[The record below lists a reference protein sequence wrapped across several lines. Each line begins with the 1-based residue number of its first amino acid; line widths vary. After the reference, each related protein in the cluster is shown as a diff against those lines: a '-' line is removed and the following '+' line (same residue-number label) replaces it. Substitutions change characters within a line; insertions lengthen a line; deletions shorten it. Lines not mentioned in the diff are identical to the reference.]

1 MKKFLAFLLAALLLC
16 LPAAA
21 FAQVSP
27 TLEELTADFGYSV
40 QVIKYALVTKE
51 KGLYDYI
58 PANSAQAANGVDV
71 YWAVRLEVRQPS
83 QAVRDHAVVEIQT
96 TALGNVPTSVTIPVG
111 DLETG
116 AYYYSYTG
124 QEPGCFREDGFYAHT
139 WLGTRHI
146 SPTPVLSGRCL
157 DTETVRVT
165 AQVSVEIPLGDA
177 FQVGPYDV
185 TIADG
190 PDGVAQRIITF
201 RETAQSNL
209 VAGMFLLDNKS
220 IVTDFIAS
228 SADYAD
234 AFQEADTQAPAFAP
248 GAGESLLA
256 WLGGGDAA
264 GLQDSIANG
273 TMCMSDENIAQA
285 FGFSFQD
292 EATITWEAATKPLF
306 TSG

>member
-21 FAQVSP
+21 FAQASP

-83 QAVRDHAVVEIQT
+83 QAVRDHAVVQIQT
-96 TALGNVPTSVTIPVG
+96 TALGNVPASVTIPVG

-185 TIADG
+185 SIEAG
-190 PDGVAQRIITF
+190 PDGVANRVVTF
-201 RETAQSNL
+201 REHDGGAA
-209 VAGMFLLDNKS
+209 AGMFLLDREDF
-220 IVTDFIAS
+220 VTAFIAS
-228 SADYAD
+228 SADYAA
-234 AFQEADTQAPAFAP
+234 AFQDAAQAPAFVP
-248 GAGESLLA
+248 GGGETLLA
-256 WLGGGDAA
+256 WLGSGDAA
-264 GLQDSIANG
+264 ELRASIQSGN
-273 TMCMSDENIAQA
+273 MCMSETNMAEA
-285 FGFSFQD
+285 FGFSFLD
-292 EATITWEAATKPLF
+292 EAAITWEAATKPLF

>member
-1 MKKFLAFLLAALLLC
+1 MKRYLAFLLAALMLC

-21 FAQVSP
+21 FAQASP

-83 QAVRDHAVVEIQT
+83 QAVRNHAVVEIQT
-96 TALGNVPTSVTIPVG
+96 TALGDVPASVTIPVG

-185 TIADG
+185 TIEAG
-190 PDGVAQRIITF
+190 PDGVANRVVTF
-201 RETAQSNL
+201 REHDGGAA
-209 VAGMFLLDNKS
+209 AGMFLLDREDF
-220 IVTDFIAS
+220 VTAFIAS
-228 SADYAD
+228 SADYAA
-234 AFQEADTQAPAFAP
+234 AFQDAAQAPAFVP
-248 GAGESLLA
+248 GGGETLLA
-256 WLGGGDAA
+256 WLGSGDAA
-264 GLQDSIANG
+264 ELRASIQSGN
-273 TMCMSDENIAQA
+273 MCMSETNMAEA

>member
-83 QAVRDHAVVEIQT
+83 QAVRDHAVVQIQT

-111 DLETG
+111 DLDTG

-124 QEPGCFREDGFYAHT
+124 QEPGCFREDGFYAHP

-185 TIADG
+185 TIEAG
-190 PDGVAQRIITF
+190 PDGVANRVVTF
-201 RETAQSNL
+201 RESGGAA
-209 VAGMFLLDNKS
+209 AGMFLLDREDF
-220 IVTDFIAS
+220 VTAFIAS
-228 SADYAD
+228 SADYAA
-234 AFQEADTQAPAFAP
+234 AFQDAAQAPAFVP
-248 GAGESLLA
+248 GGGETLLA
-256 WLGGGDAA
+256 WLGSGDAA
-264 GLQDSIANG
+264 ELRASIQSGN
-273 TMCMSDENIAQA
+273 MCMSETNMAEA

>member
-1 MKKFLAFLLAALLLC
+1 MKRYLAFLLAALTLC

-21 FAQVSP
+21 FAQASP

-96 TALGNVPTSVTIPVG
+96 TALGNVPTSVAIPVG
-111 DLETG
+111 DLDTG

-185 TIADG
+185 TIEAG
-190 PDGVAQRIITF
+190 PDGVANRMVTF
-201 RETAQSNL
+201 REHDGGAA
-209 VAGMFLLDNKS
+209 AGMFLLDREDF
-220 IVTDFIAS
+220 VTAFIAS
-228 SADYAD
+228 SADYAA
-234 AFQEADTQAPAFAP
+234 AFQDAAQAPAFVP
-248 GAGESLLA
+248 GGGETLLA
-256 WLGGGDAA
+256 WLGSGDAA
-264 GLQDSIANG
+264 ELRASIQSGN
-273 TMCMSDENIAQA
+273 MCMSETNMAEA
-285 FGFSFQD
+285 FGFSFLD
-292 EATITWEAATKPLF
+292 EAAITWEAATKPLF

>member
-1 MKKFLAFLLAALLLC
+1 MKRYLAFLLAALTLC

-21 FAQVSP
+21 FAQASP

-83 QAVRDHAVVEIQT
+83 QAVRNHAVVEIQT
-96 TALGNVPTSVTIPVG
+96 TALGDVPASVTIPVG

-185 TIADG
+185 SIEAG
-190 PDGVAQRIITF
+190 PDGVANRVVTF
-201 RETAQSNL
+201 REHDGGAA
-209 VAGMFLLDNKS
+209 AGMFLLDREDF
-220 IVTDFIAS
+220 VTAFIAS

-234 AFQEADTQAPAFAP
+234 AFPAEAQAPAFAP
-248 GAGESLLA
+248 GAGDALLA
-256 WLGGGDAA
+256 WLNNGDAA
-264 GLQDSIANG
+264 GLRAAIDSGN
-273 TMCMSDENIAQA
+273 MCMSETNMAEA
-285 FGFSFQD
+285 FGFSFLD

>member
-21 FAQVSP
+21 FAQASP

-83 QAVRDHAVVEIQT
+83 QAVRDHAVVQIQT

-111 DLETG
+111 DLDTG

-185 TIADG
+185 SIEAG
-190 PDGVAQRIITF
+190 PDGVANRVVTF
-201 RETAQSNL
+201 REHDGGAA
-209 VAGMFLLDNKS
+209 AGMFLLDREDF
-220 IVTDFIAS
+220 VTAFVAS

-234 AFQEADTQAPAFAP
+234 AFPAEAQAPAFVP
-248 GAGESLLA
+248 GGGETLLA
-256 WLGGGDAA
+256 WLGSGDAA
-264 GLQDSIANG
+264 ELRASIQSGN
-273 TMCMSDENIAQA
+273 MCMSETNMAEA
-285 FGFSFQD
+285 FGFSFLD
-292 EATITWEAATKPLF
+292 EAAITWEAATKPLF

>member
-21 FAQVSP
+21 FAQSTP
-27 TLEELTADFGYSV
+27 SLEELTADFGYSV

-83 QAVRDHAVVEIQT
+83 QAVRDHAVVQIQT

-111 DLETG
+111 DLDTG

-124 QEPGCFREDGFYAHT
+124 QEPGCFREDGFYAHP

-146 SPTPVLSGRCL
+146 SSTPVLSGRCL
-157 DTETVRVT
+157 DTETVQVS

-185 TIADG
+185 TIEAG
-190 PDGVAQRIITF
+190 PDGVANRVVTF
-201 RETAQSNL
+201 RESGGAA
-209 VAGMFLLDNKS
+209 AGMFLLDREDF
-220 IVTDFIAS
+220 VTAFIAS
-228 SADYAD
+228 SADYAA
-234 AFQEADTQAPAFAP
+234 AFQDAAQAPAFVP
-248 GAGESLLA
+248 GGGETLLA
-256 WLGGGDAA
+256 WLGSGDAA
-264 GLQDSIANG
+264 ELRASIQSGN
-273 TMCMSDENIAQA
+273 MCMSETNMAEA

>member
-83 QAVRDHAVVEIQT
+83 QAVRDHAVVQIQT

-111 DLETG
+111 DLDTG

-124 QEPGCFREDGFYAHT
+124 QEPGCFREDGFYAHP

-146 SPTPVLSGRCL
+146 SSTPVLSGRCL

-185 TIADG
+185 SIEAG

-209 VAGMFLLDNKS
+209 VAGMFLLDRQDM
-220 IVTDFIAS
+220 VTGFVAS
-228 SADYAD
+228 SADYAA
-234 AFQEADTQAPAFAP
+234 AFQDAAQAPAFVP
-248 GAGESLLA
+248 GGGETLLA
-256 WLGGGDAA
+256 WLGGGDDA

>member
-1 MKKFLAFLLAALLLC
+1 MKKFLAFLLAALMLC

-21 FAQVSP
+21 FAQSTP

-96 TALGNVPTSVTIPVG
+96 TALGDVPASVTIPVG

-185 TIADG
+185 TIEAG
-190 PDGVAQRIITF
+190 PDGVANRVVTF
-201 RETAQSNL
+201 REHDGGAA
-209 VAGMFLLDNKS
+209 AGMFLLDREDF
-220 IVTDFIAS
+220 VTAFIAS
-228 SADYAD
+228 SADYAA
-234 AFQEADTQAPAFAP
+234 AFQDAAQAPAFVP
-248 GAGESLLA
+248 GGGETLLA
-256 WLGGGDAA
+256 WLGSGDAA
-264 GLQDSIANG
+264 ELRASIQSGN
-273 TMCMSDENIAQA
+273 MCMSETNMAEA

>member
-96 TALGNVPTSVTIPVG
+96 TALGNVPASVTIPVG
-111 DLETG
+111 DLEPG

-146 SPTPVLSGRCL
+146 SPTPVISGRCL

-185 TIADG
+185 SIEAG
-190 PDGVAQRIITF
+190 PDGVANRVVTF
-201 RETAQSNL
+201 REHDGGAA
-209 VAGMFLLDNKS
+209 AGMFLLDREDF
-220 IVTDFIAS
+220 VTAFIAS

-234 AFQEADTQAPAFAP
+234 AFPAEAQAPAFAP

-264 GLQDSIANG
+264 ELRASIQSGN
-273 TMCMSDENIAQA
+273 MCMSETNMAEA
-285 FGFSFQD
+285 FGFSFLD

>member
-1 MKKFLAFLLAALLLC
+1 MKRYLAFLLAALMLC

-21 FAQVSP
+21 FAQASP

-96 TALGNVPTSVTIPVG
+96 TALGDVPASVTIPVG

-185 TIADG
+185 TIEAG
-190 PDGVAQRIITF
+190 PDGVANRVVTF
-201 RETAQSNL
+201 RESGGAA
-209 VAGMFLLDNKS
+209 AGMFLLDREDF
-220 IVTDFIAS
+220 VTAFIAS
-228 SADYAD
+228 SADYAA
-234 AFQEADTQAPAFAP
+234 AFQDAAQAPAFVP
-248 GAGESLLA
+248 GGGETLLA
-256 WLGGGDAA
+256 WLGSGDAA
-264 GLQDSIANG
+264 ELRASIQSGN
-273 TMCMSDENIAQA
+273 MCMSETNMAEA

>member
-1 MKKFLAFLLAALLLC
+1 MKRYLAFLLAALLLC

-83 QAVRDHAVVEIQT
+83 QAVRNHAVVEIQT
-96 TALGNVPTSVTIPVG
+96 TALGDVPASVTIPVG

-165 AQVSVEIPLGDA
+165 AQVAAEIPLGDA

-185 TIADG
+185 SIEAG
-190 PDGVAQRIITF
+190 PDGVANRVVTF
-201 RETAQSNL
+201 REHDGGAA
-209 VAGMFLLDNKS
+209 AGMFLLDREDF
-220 IVTDFIAS
+220 VTAFIAS
-228 SADYAD
+228 SADYAA
-234 AFQEADTQAPAFAP
+234 AFPAEAQAPAFVP
-248 GAGESLLA
+248 GGGETLLA
-256 WLGGGDAA
+256 WLGSGDAA
-264 GLQDSIANG
+264 ELRASIQSGN
-273 TMCMSDENIAQA
+273 MCMSETNMAEA

>member
-1 MKKFLAFLLAALLLC
+1 MKRYLAFLLAALTLC

-21 FAQVSP
+21 FAQSTP
-27 TLEELTADFGYSV
+27 ALEELTADFGYSV

-96 TALGNVPTSVTIPVG
+96 TALGDVPASVTIPVG

-185 TIADG
+185 SIEAG
-190 PDGVAQRIITF
+190 PDGVANRVVTF
-201 RETAQSNL
+201 REHDGGAA
-209 VAGMFLLDNKS
+209 AGMFLLDREDF
-220 IVTDFIAS
+220 VTAFIAS
-228 SADYAD
+228 SADYAA
-234 AFQEADTQAPAFAP
+234 AFQDAAQAPAFVP
-248 GAGESLLA
+248 GGGETLLA
-256 WLGGGDAA
+256 WLGSGDAA
-264 GLQDSIANG
+264 ELRASIQSGN
-273 TMCMSDENIAQA
+273 MCMSETNMAEA

>member
-21 FAQVSP
+21 FAQASP

-96 TALGNVPTSVTIPVG
+96 TALGNVPASVTIPVG
-111 DLETG
+111 DLDTG

-185 TIADG
+185 SIEAG
-190 PDGVAQRIITF
+190 PDGVANRVVTF
-201 RETAQSNL
+201 REHDGGAA
-209 VAGMFLLDNKS
+209 AGMFLLDREDF
-220 IVTDFIAS
+220 VTAFVAS

-234 AFQEADTQAPAFAP
+234 AFPAEAQAPAFVP
-248 GAGESLLA
+248 GGGETLLA
-256 WLGGGDAA
+256 WLGSGDAA
-264 GLQDSIANG
+264 ELRASIQSGN
-273 TMCMSDENIAQA
+273 MCMSETNMAEA

>member
-96 TALGNVPTSVTIPVG
+96 TALGDVPASVTIPVG

-124 QEPGCFREDGFYAHT
+124 QEPGCFREDGFYAHP

-157 DTETVRVT
+157 DTETVQVS
-165 AQVSVEIPLGDA
+165 AQVAVEIPLSDA
-177 FQVGPYDV
+177 FQIGPYDV

-228 SADYAD
+228 SADYAA
-234 AFQEADTQAPAFAP
+234 AFQDAAQAPAFVP
-248 GAGESLLA
+248 GGGETLLA
-256 WLGGGDAA
+256 WLGSGDAA
-264 GLQDSIANG
+264 ELRASIQSGN
-273 TMCMSDENIAQA
+273 MCMSETNMAEA

>member
-21 FAQVSP
+21 FAQSTP
-27 TLEELTADFGYSV
+27 SLEELTADFGYSV

-111 DLETG
+111 DLDTG

-157 DTETVRVT
+157 DTETVRVS
-165 AQVSVEIPLGDA
+165 AQVAVEIPLGDA

-185 TIADG
+185 TIEAG
-190 PDGVAQRIITF
+190 PDGVASRVITF
-201 RETAQSNL
+201 RETASGS
-209 VAGMFLLDNKS
+209 VAGMFLLDREDF
-220 IVTDFIAS
+220 VTAFIAS
-228 SADYAD
+228 SADYAA
-234 AFQEADTQAPAFAP
+234 AFQDAAQPPAFVP
-248 GAGESLLA
+248 GGGETLLA
-256 WLGGGDAA
+256 WLGSGDAA
-264 GLQDSIANG
+264 GLRASIQSGN
-273 TMCMSDENIAQA
+273 MCMSETNMAEA
-285 FGFSFQD
+285 FGFSFLD

>member
-96 TALGNVPTSVTIPVG
+96 TALGDVPASVTIPVG

-185 TIADG
+185 TIEAG
-190 PDGVAQRIITF
+190 PEGVANRVVTF
-201 RETAQSNL
+201 REHDGGAA
-209 VAGMFLLDNKS
+209 AGMFLLDREDF
-220 IVTDFIAS
+220 VTAFIAS
-228 SADYAD
+228 SADYAA
-234 AFQEADTQAPAFAP
+234 AFQDAAQAPAFVP
-248 GAGESLLA
+248 GGGETLLA
-256 WLGGGDAA
+256 WLGSGDAA
-264 GLQDSIANG
+264 ELRASIQSGN
-273 TMCMSDENIAQA
+273 MCMSETNMAEA
-285 FGFSFQD
+285 FGFSFLD
-292 EATITWEAATKPLF
+292 EAAITWEAATKPLF

>member
-1 MKKFLAFLLAALLLC
+1 MKRCFAFLLAALMLC

-21 FAQVSP
+21 FAQASP

-83 QAVRDHAVVEIQT
+83 QAVRDHAVVQIQT
-96 TALGNVPTSVTIPVG
+96 TALGNVPTSVAIPVG
-111 DLETG
+111 DLDTG

-185 TIADG
+185 TIEAG
-190 PDGVAQRIITF
+190 PDGVANRVVTF
-201 RETAQSNL
+201 RESGGGAA
-209 VAGMFLLDNKS
+209 AGMFLLDREDF
-220 IVTDFIAS
+220 VTAFIAS
-228 SADYAD
+228 SADYAA
-234 AFQEADTQAPAFAP
+234 AFQDAAQAPAFVP
-248 GAGESLLA
+248 GGGETLLA
-256 WLGGGDAA
+256 WLGSGDAA
-264 GLQDSIANG
+264 ELRASIQSGN
-273 TMCMSDENIAQA
+273 MCMSETNMAEA

-306 TSG
+306 TSD

>member
-96 TALGNVPTSVTIPVG
+96 TALGDVPASVTIPVG

-185 TIADG
+185 TIEAG
-190 PDGVAQRIITF
+190 PDGVANRVVTF
-201 RETAQSNL
+201 RESGGAA
-209 VAGMFLLDNKS
+209 AGMFLLDREDF
-220 IVTDFIAS
+220 VTAFIAS
-228 SADYAD
+228 SADYAA
-234 AFQEADTQAPAFAP
+234 AFQDAAQAPAFVP
-248 GAGESLLA
+248 GGGETLLA
-256 WLGGGDAA
+256 WLGSGDAA
-264 GLQDSIANG
+264 ELRASIQSGN
-273 TMCMSDENIAQA
+273 MCMSETNMAEA

>member
-21 FAQVSP
+21 FAQASP

-96 TALGNVPTSVTIPVG
+96 TALGNVPASVTIPVG
-111 DLETG
+111 DLDTG

-185 TIADG
+185 SIEAG
-190 PDGVAQRIITF
+190 PDGVANRVVTF
-201 RETAQSNL
+201 REHDGGAA
-209 VAGMFLLDNKS
+209 AGMFLLDREDF
-220 IVTDFIAS
+220 VTAFVAS

-234 AFQEADTQAPAFAP
+234 AFPAEAQAPAFVP
-248 GAGESLLA
+248 GGGETLLA
-256 WLGGGDAA
+256 WLGSGDAA
-264 GLQDSIANG
+264 ELRASIQSGN
-273 TMCMSDENIAQA
+273 MCMSETNMAEA
-285 FGFSFQD
+285 FGFSFLD
-292 EATITWEAATKPLF
+292 EAAITWEAATKPLF

>member
-1 MKKFLAFLLAALLLC
+1 MKRCFAFLLAALMLC

-21 FAQVSP
+21 FAQASP

-96 TALGNVPTSVTIPVG
+96 TALGDVPASVTIPVG

-185 TIADG
+185 SIEAG
-190 PDGVAQRIITF
+190 PDGVANRVVTF
-201 RETAQSNL
+201 REHDGGAA
-209 VAGMFLLDNKS
+209 AGMFLLDREDF
-220 IVTDFIAS
+220 VTAFIAS
-228 SADYAD
+228 SADYAA
-234 AFQEADTQAPAFAP
+234 AFQDAAQAPAFAP
-248 GAGESLLA
+248 GGGETLLA
-256 WLGGGDAA
+256 WLGSGDAA
-264 GLQDSIANG
+264 ELRASIQSGN
-273 TMCMSDENIAQA
+273 MCMSETNMAEA
-285 FGFSFQD
+285 FGFSFLD
-292 EATITWEAATKPLF
+292 EAAITWEAATKPLF
-306 TSG
+306 TSD

>member
-1 MKKFLAFLLAALLLC
+1 MKRYLAFLLAALTLC

-96 TALGNVPTSVTIPVG
+96 TALGDVPASVTIPVG
-111 DLETG
+111 DLEPG

-185 TIADG
+185 SIEAG
-190 PDGVAQRIITF
+190 PDGVANRVVTF
-201 RETAQSNL
+201 REHDGGAA
-209 VAGMFLLDNKS
+209 AGMFLLDRENF
-220 IVTDFIAS
+220 VTAFIAS
-228 SADYAD
+228 SADYAFP
-234 AFQEADTQAPAFAP
+234 AEAQAPAIA
-248 GAGESLLA
+248 AGGGETLLA
-256 WLGGGDAA
+256 WLGSGDAA
-264 GLQDSIANG
+264 ELRASIQSGN
-273 TMCMSDENIAQA
+273 MCMSETNMAKA

>member
-1 MKKFLAFLLAALLLC
+1 
-16 LPAAA
+16 PAAA

-83 QAVRDHAVVEIQT
+83 QAVRDHAVVQIQT

-111 DLETG
+111 DLDTG

-124 QEPGCFREDGFYAHT
+124 QEPGCFREDGFYAHP

-157 DTETVRVT
+157 DTETVQVS
-165 AQVSVEIPLGDA
+165 AQVSVEIPLSDA
-177 FQVGPYDV
+177 FQIGPYDV
-185 TIADG
+185 TIA
-190 PDGVAQRIITF
+190 
-201 RETAQSNL
+201 
-209 VAGMFLLDNKS
+209 
-220 IVTDFIAS
+220 
-228 SADYAD
+228 
-234 AFQEADTQAPAFAP
+234 
-248 GAGESLLA
+248 
-256 WLGGGDAA
+256 
-264 GLQDSIANG
+264 
-273 TMCMSDENIAQA
+273 
-285 FGFSFQD
+285 
-292 EATITWEAATKPLF
+292 
-306 TSG
+306 

>member
-1 MKKFLAFLLAALLLC
+1 MKKCLAFLLATLMLG
-16 LPAAA
+16 LPGAA
-21 FAQVSP
+21 FAQSTP
-27 TLEELTADFGYSV
+27 TLEELTADFGYSI
-40 QVIKYALVTKE
+40 QVIKYALVSKD

-58 PANSAQAANGVDV
+58 PANSAQAANSVDV
-71 YWAVRLEVRQPS
+71 YWAVRLEVREPS
-83 QAVRDHAVVEIQT
+83 QAVREHAVVQIQT
-96 TALGNVPTSVTIPVG
+96 TALADVPSTVTIPVG

-185 TIADG
+185 SIEAG
-190 PDGVAQRIITF
+190 PDGVANRVVTF
-201 RETAQSNL
+201 REHDGGAA
-209 VAGMFLLDNKS
+209 AGMFLLDREDF
-220 IVTDFIAS
+220 VTAFIAS
-228 SADYAD
+228 SADYAA
-234 AFQEADTQAPAFAP
+234 AFQDAAQAPAFVP
-248 GAGESLLA
+248 GGGETLLA
-256 WLGGGDAA
+256 WLGSGDAA
-264 GLQDSIANG
+264 ELRASIQSGN
-273 TMCMSDENIAQA
+273 MCMSETNMAEA

-306 TSG
+306 TSD

>member
-83 QAVRDHAVVEIQT
+83 QAVRDHAVVQIQT

-185 TIADG
+185 TIEAG
-190 PDGVAQRIITF
+190 PDGVANRVVTF
-201 RETAQSNL
+201 RESGGAA
-209 VAGMFLLDNKS
+209 AGMFLLDREDF
-220 IVTDFIAS
+220 VTAFIAS
-228 SADYAD
+228 SADYAA
-234 AFQEADTQAPAFAP
+234 AFQDAAQAPAFVP
-248 GAGESLLA
+248 GGGETLLA
-256 WLGGGDAA
+256 WLGSGDAA
-264 GLQDSIANG
+264 ELRASIQSGN
-273 TMCMSDENIAQA
+273 MCMSETNMAEA

>member
-83 QAVRDHAVVEIQT
+83 QAVRDHAVVQIQT

-111 DLETG
+111 DLDTG

-124 QEPGCFREDGFYAHT
+124 QEPGCFREDGFYAHP

-146 SPTPVLSGRCL
+146 SSTPVLSGRCL

-185 TIADG
+185 TIEAG
-190 PDGVAQRIITF
+190 PDGVANRVVTF
-201 RETAQSNL
+201 RESGGAA
-209 VAGMFLLDNKS
+209 AGMFLLDREDF
-220 IVTDFIAS
+220 VTAFIAS
-228 SADYAD
+228 SADYAA
-234 AFQEADTQAPAFAP
+234 AFQDAAQAPAFVP
-248 GAGESLLA
+248 GGGETLLA
-256 WLGGGDAA
+256 WLGSGDAA
-264 GLQDSIANG
+264 ELRASIQSGN
-273 TMCMSDENIAQA
+273 MCMSETNMAEA

>member
-1 MKKFLAFLLAALLLC
+1 MKRYLAFLLAALTLC

-21 FAQVSP
+21 FAQASP

-96 TALGNVPTSVTIPVG
+96 TALGDVPASVTIPVG

-185 TIADG
+185 TIEAG
-190 PDGVAQRIITF
+190 PEGVANRVVTF
-201 RETAQSNL
+201 REHDGGAA
-209 VAGMFLLDNKS
+209 AGMFLLDREDF
-220 IVTDFIAS
+220 VTAFIAS
-228 SADYAD
+228 SADYAA
-234 AFQEADTQAPAFAP
+234 AFQDAAQAPAFVP
-248 GAGESLLA
+248 GGGETLLA
-256 WLGGGDAA
+256 WLGSGDAA
-264 GLQDSIANG
+264 ELRASIQSGN
-273 TMCMSDENIAQA
+273 MCMSETNMAEA
-285 FGFSFQD
+285 FGFSFLD
-292 EATITWEAATKPLF
+292 EAAITWEAATKPLF

>member
-21 FAQVSP
+21 FAQASP

-111 DLETG
+111 DLDTG

-124 QEPGCFREDGFYAHT
+124 QEPGCFREDGFYAHP

-185 TIADG
+185 TIEAG
-190 PDGVAQRIITF
+190 PDGVANRVVTF
-201 RETAQSNL
+201 RESGGAA
-209 VAGMFLLDNKS
+209 AGMFLLDREDF
-220 IVTDFIAS
+220 VTAFIAS
-228 SADYAD
+228 SADYAA
-234 AFQEADTQAPAFAP
+234 AFQDAAQAPAFVP
-248 GAGESLLA
+248 GGGETLLA
-256 WLGGGDAA
+256 WLGSGDAA
-264 GLQDSIANG
+264 ELRASIQSGN
-273 TMCMSDENIAQA
+273 MCMSETNMAEA

-306 TSG
+306 TSD

>member
-21 FAQVSP
+21 FAQASP

-111 DLETG
+111 DLDTG

-124 QEPGCFREDGFYAHT
+124 QEPGCFREDGFYAHP

-185 TIADG
+185 TIEAG
-190 PDGVAQRIITF
+190 PDGVANRVVTF
-201 RETAQSNL
+201 RESGGAA
-209 VAGMFLLDNKS
+209 AGMFLLDREDF
-220 IVTDFIAS
+220 VTAFIAS
-228 SADYAD
+228 SADYAA
-234 AFQEADTQAPAFAP
+234 AFQDAAQAPAFVP
-248 GAGESLLA
+248 GGGETLLA
-256 WLGGGDAA
+256 WLGSGDAA
-264 GLQDSIANG
+264 ELRASIQSGN
-273 TMCMSDENIAQA
+273 MCMSETNMAEA

>member
-1 MKKFLAFLLAALLLC
+1 MKRYLAFLLAALMLC

-21 FAQVSP
+21 FAQASP

-83 QAVRDHAVVEIQT
+83 QAVRNHAVVEIQT
-96 TALGNVPTSVTIPVG
+96 TALGDVPASVTIPVG

-185 TIADG
+185 SIEAG
-190 PDGVAQRIITF
+190 PDGVANRVVTF
-201 RETAQSNL
+201 REHDGGAA
-209 VAGMFLLDNKS
+209 AGMFLLDREDF
-220 IVTDFIAS
+220 VTAFIAS

-234 AFQEADTQAPAFAP
+234 AFPAEAQAPAFVP
-248 GAGESLLA
+248 GGGETLLA
-256 WLGGGDAA
+256 WLGSGDAA
-264 GLQDSIANG
+264 ELRASIQSGN
-273 TMCMSDENIAQA
+273 MCMSETNMAEA
-285 FGFSFQD
+285 FGFSFLD
-292 EATITWEAATKPLF
+292 EAAITWEAATKPLF

>member
-1 MKKFLAFLLAALLLC
+1 MKRCFAFLLAALMLC

-21 FAQVSP
+21 FAQASP

-96 TALGNVPTSVTIPVG
+96 TALGDVPASVTIPVG

-185 TIADG
+185 TIEAG
-190 PDGVAQRIITF
+190 PDGVANRVVTF
-201 RETAQSNL
+201 RESGGGAA
-209 VAGMFLLDNKS
+209 AGMFLLDREDF
-220 IVTDFIAS
+220 VTAFIAS
-228 SADYAD
+228 SADYAA
-234 AFQEADTQAPAFAP
+234 AFQDAAQAPAFVP
-248 GAGESLLA
+248 GGGETLLA
-256 WLGGGDAA
+256 WLGSGDAA
-264 GLQDSIANG
+264 ELRASIQSGN
-273 TMCMSDENIAQA
+273 MCMSETNMAEA
-285 FGFSFQD
+285 FGFSFLD
-292 EATITWEAATKPLF
+292 EAAITWEAATKPLF
-306 TSG
+306 TSD

>member
-1 MKKFLAFLLAALLLC
+1 M
-16 LPAAA
+16 
-21 FAQVSP
+21 
-27 TLEELTADFGYSV
+27 
-40 QVIKYALVTKE
+40 
-51 KGLYDYI
+51 
-58 PANSAQAANGVDV
+58 DV

-96 TALGNVPTSVTIPVG
+96 TALGDVPASVTIPVG

-185 TIADG
+185 SIEAG
-190 PDGVAQRIITF
+190 PDGVANRVVTF
-201 RETAQSNL
+201 REHDGGAA
-209 VAGMFLLDNKS
+209 AGMFLLDREDF
-220 IVTDFIAS
+220 VTAFIAS
-228 SADYAD
+228 SADYAA
-234 AFQEADTQAPAFAP
+234 AFQDSAQAPAFVP
-248 GAGESLLA
+248 GGGETLLA
-256 WLGGGDAA
+256 WLGSGDAA
-264 GLQDSIANG
+264 ELRASIQSGN
-273 TMCMSDENIAQA
+273 MCMSETNMAEA

>member
-83 QAVRDHAVVEIQT
+83 QAVRDHAVVQIQT

-111 DLETG
+111 DLDTG

-146 SPTPVLSGRCL
+146 SSTPVLSGRCL
-157 DTETVRVT
+157 DTETVRVS
-165 AQVSVEIPLGDA
+165 AQVAVEIPLSDA
-177 FQVGPYDV
+177 FQIGPYDV

-209 VAGMFLLDNKS
+209 VAGMFLLDREDF
-220 IVTDFIAS
+220 VTAFIAS

-234 AFQEADTQAPAFAP
+234 AFPAEAQAPAFVP
-248 GAGESLLA
+248 GGGETLLA
-256 WLGGGDAA
+256 WLGSGDAA
-264 GLQDSIANG
+264 ELRASIQSGN
-273 TMCMSDENIAQA
+273 MCMSETNMAEA

>member
-83 QAVRDHAVVEIQT
+83 QAVRDHAVVQIQT

-111 DLETG
+111 DLDTG

-185 TIADG
+185 TIEAG
-190 PDGVAQRIITF
+190 PDGVANRVVTF
-201 RETAQSNL
+201 RESGGAA
-209 VAGMFLLDNKS
+209 AGMFLLDREDF
-220 IVTDFIAS
+220 VTAFIAS
-228 SADYAD
+228 SADYAA
-234 AFQEADTQAPAFAP
+234 AFQDAAQAPAFVP
-248 GAGESLLA
+248 GGGETLLA
-256 WLGGGDAA
+256 WLGSGDAA
-264 GLQDSIANG
+264 ELRASIQSGN
-273 TMCMSDENIAQA
+273 MCMSETNMAEA

>member
-1 MKKFLAFLLAALLLC
+1 MKRCFAFLLAALMLC

-21 FAQVSP
+21 FAQSTP
-27 TLEELTADFGYSV
+27 ALEELTADFGYSV

-96 TALGNVPTSVTIPVG
+96 TALGDVPASVTIPVG

-177 FQVGPYDV
+177 FQAGPYDV
-185 TIADG
+185 SIEAG
-190 PDGVAQRIITF
+190 PDGVANRVVTF
-201 RETAQSNL
+201 REHDGGAA
-209 VAGMFLLDNKS
+209 AGMFLLDREDF
-220 IVTDFIAS
+220 VTAFIAS
-228 SADYAD
+228 SADYAA
-234 AFQEADTQAPAFAP
+234 AFQDAAQAPAFVP
-248 GAGESLLA
+248 GGGETLLA
-256 WLGGGDAA
+256 WLGSGDAA
-264 GLQDSIANG
+264 ALRAAIDSGN
-273 TMCMSDENIAQA
+273 MCMSDENIAQA

>member
-1 MKKFLAFLLAALLLC
+1 MKRYLAFLLAALTLC

-21 FAQVSP
+21 FAQASP

-83 QAVRDHAVVEIQT
+83 QAVRNHAVVEIQT
-96 TALGNVPTSVTIPVG
+96 TALGDVPASVTIPVG

-146 SPTPVLSGRCL
+146 SPTPVISGRCL

-185 TIADG
+185 TIEAG
-190 PDGVAQRIITF
+190 PDGVANRVVTF
-201 RETAQSNL
+201 REHDGGAA
-209 VAGMFLLDNKS
+209 AGMFLLDREDF
-220 IVTDFIAS
+220 VTAFIAS

-234 AFQEADTQAPAFAP
+234 AFPAEAQAPAFVP
-248 GAGESLLA
+248 GGGETLLA
-256 WLGGGDAA
+256 WLGSGDAA
-264 GLQDSIANG
+264 ELRASIQSGN
-273 TMCMSDENIAQA
+273 MCMSETNMAAA

-306 TSG
+306 TSD

>member
-83 QAVRDHAVVEIQT
+83 QAVRDHAVVQIQT

-111 DLETG
+111 DLDTG

-124 QEPGCFREDGFYAHT
+124 QEPGCFREDGFYAHP

-146 SPTPVLSGRCL
+146 SSTPVLSGRCL
-157 DTETVRVT
+157 DTETVQVS

-185 TIADG
+185 TIEAG
-190 PDGVAQRIITF
+190 PDGVANRVVTF
-201 RETAQSNL
+201 RESGGAA
-209 VAGMFLLDNKS
+209 AGMFLLDREDF
-220 IVTDFIAS
+220 VTAFIAS
-228 SADYAD
+228 SADYAA
-234 AFQEADTQAPAFAP
+234 AFQDAAQAPAFVP
-248 GAGESLLA
+248 GGGETLLA
-256 WLGGGDAA
+256 WLGSGDAA
-264 GLQDSIANG
+264 ELRASIQSGN
-273 TMCMSDENIAQA
+273 MCMSETNMAEA

>member
-1 MKKFLAFLLAALLLC
+1 MKRYLAFLLAALMLC

-21 FAQVSP
+21 FAQASP

-83 QAVRDHAVVEIQT
+83 QAVRNHAVVEIQT
-96 TALGNVPTSVTIPVG
+96 TALGDVPASVTIPVG

-185 TIADG
+185 TIEAG
-190 PDGVAQRIITF
+190 PDGVANRVVTF
-201 RETAQSNL
+201 REHDGGAA
-209 VAGMFLLDNKS
+209 AGMFLLDREDF
-220 IVTDFIAS
+220 VTAFIAS

-234 AFQEADTQAPAFAP
+234 AFPAEAQAPAFAP
-248 GAGESLLA
+248 GAGDALLA
-256 WLGGGDAA
+256 WLGSGDAA
-264 GLQDSIANG
+264 ELRASIQSGN
-273 TMCMSDENIAQA
+273 MCMSETNMAEA

-306 TSG
+306 TSD

>member
-1 MKKFLAFLLAALLLC
+1 MKRCFAFLLAALMLC

-21 FAQVSP
+21 FAQASP
-27 TLEELTADFGYSV
+27 SLEELTADFGYSV

-96 TALGNVPTSVTIPVG
+96 TALGDVPASVTIPVG

-185 TIADG
+185 SIEAG
-190 PDGVAQRIITF
+190 PDGVANRVVTF
-201 RETAQSNL
+201 REHDGGAA
-209 VAGMFLLDNKS
+209 AGMFLLDREDF
-220 IVTDFIAS
+220 VTAFIAS
-228 SADYAD
+228 SADYAA
-234 AFQEADTQAPAFAP
+234 AFQDAAQAPAFVP
-248 GAGESLLA
+248 GGGETLLA
-256 WLGGGDAA
+256 WLGSGDAA
-264 GLQDSIANG
+264 ELRASIQSGN
-273 TMCMSDENIAQA
+273 MCMSETNMAEA